1 MWWYLFDVI
10 LFQSCFLGLYLLFKK
25 ETFYAYNR
33 LYLVAT
39 ALLSFV
45 IPLLDFGILAFS
57 FGPEESTSQVARQ
70 FQSYFILGEEVNL
83 SPSAGNVEPQTFSWS
98 LGTWLKL
105 IYLLGIGVFAIK
117 FSIGYWKLKQLT
129 QNARFDG
136 MIDQVK
142 CYRLSGSE
150 NAFTYWRSVFIG
162 DQISEEQRQKIMAHE
177 VEHAKAFHGLDLMIV
192 ELFRLIF
199 WISPAHHWLKK
210 ELMLVHELQAD
221 QVAAQHLNKRD
232 YAQSLLN
239 QAFGTENL
247 NFSHSFFNH
256 SQLKQRLM
264 MLQKKNSRPQHL
276 FKYLLILPL
285 LGLMLTYTSTK
296 AQDQDNKQE
305 TTEKI
310 EIEEIDNSIGNVPF
324 SVVESVPLFPGCEN
338 LETNEERKA
347 CMSKKISE
355 YVNNN
360 FDTSLPKNLGLEGIN
375 RIYIQFKINKKGKV
389 VNVSARAE
397 KPELEVEAERVINGL
412 PEMQPGKQ
420 KGQNVGVLYSLP
432 ITFQLGKNLDEKE
445 SRSPI
450 TKITEVKEDKVSY
463 SGDVPF
469 AVVEEVP
476 VFPGCESL
484 SSNEERRECMSEKI
498 SQFVGKNFNMKVAK
512 ENGLKGVNR
521 VYVQF
526 KIDKNGEITDLNARA
541 ATPELEAEGK
551 RAVKNLPKMK
561 PGQQKGKD
569 VGVLYSLP
577 IKFEIE

>member
-1 MWWYLFDVI
+1 MWWYLFDVV
-10 LFQSCFLGLYLLFKK
+10 LFQSCFLGLYLLFKR
-25 ETFYAYNR
+25 ETFYAHNR

-45 IPLLDFGILAFS
+45 LPLLDFGILTFN
-57 FGPEESTSQVARQ
+57 FGTEESTSQVAQQ

-105 IYLLGIGVFAIK
+105 IYLLGIGIFAIK

-142 CYRLSGSE
+142 CYQLSDSE

-177 VEHAKAFHGLDLMIV
+177 VEHARAFHGLDLLII
-192 ELFRLIF
+192 EFLRLLF
-199 WISPAHHWLKK
+199 WMSPAHHWLKK

-221 QVAAQHLNKRD
+221 QVAAKHLNKRD

-264 MLQKKNSRPQHL
+264 MLQKKNSRPHHL

-285 LGLMLTYTSTK
+285 LGLMLTYTACKEDTQEEIQALSEQAEAEKLRTQYMQELDEAVAKYGMFSKDMPEKFRITSYRKINSKEDFYRRNSIMIYIAERIDEENVDRSKMSMTDTEAFQKMKTQTYEEYLQEKNSPKTEITEVREVESTGSVPF
-296 AQDQDNKQE
+296 AV
-305 TTEKI
+305 
-310 EIEEIDNSIGNVPF
+310 IEEAP
-324 SVVESVPLFPGCEN
+324 VVPGCEGIN
-338 LETNEERKA
+338 SNEERKE
-347 CMSKKISE
+347 CMSKKISQF
-355 YVNNN
+355 VNEN
-360 FDTSLPKNLGLEGIN
+360 FDVNLAENLGL
-375 RIYIQFKINKKGKV
+375 KG
-389 VNVSARAE
+389 
-397 KPELEVEAERVINGL
+397 
-412 PEMQPGKQ
+412 
-420 KGQNVGVLYSLP
+420 
-432 ITFQLGKNLDEKE
+432 T
-445 SRSPI
+445 
-450 TKITEVKEDKVSY
+450 
-463 SGDVPF
+463 
-469 AVVEEVP
+469 
-476 VFPGCESL
+476 
-484 SSNEERRECMSEKI
+484 
-498 SQFVGKNFNMKVAK
+498 
-512 ENGLKGVNR
+512 NR

-526 KIDKNGEITDLNARA
+526 KIDKNGEVVNVQARA
-541 ATPELEAEGK
+541 PHPDLQVEGE
-551 RAVKNLPKMK
+551 RVISQLPQMH
-561 PGQQKGKD
+561 PGKQDGEQ

-577 IKFEIE
+577 ITFQIND

>member
-10 LFQSCFLGLYLLFKK
+10 LFQSCFLGLYLVFKK
-25 ETFYAYNR
+25 ETFYAHNR

-57 FGPEESTSQVARQ
+57 FGTEENTSQVAQQ

-83 SPSAGNVEPQTFSWS
+83 NPSANNAEPKTFSWS
-98 LGTWLKL
+98 LETWLKL

-142 CYRLSGSE
+142 CYRLSDSV

-162 DQISEEQRQKIMAHE
+162 DQISKEQRQKIMAHE
-177 VEHAKAFHGLDLMIV
+177 LEHAKAFHGLDLMIV

-221 QVAAQHLNKRD
+221 QVAAKHLNKRD

-276 FKYLLILPL
+276 FKYLMILPL
-285 LGLMLTYTSTK
+285 LGLMLTYTACKEDTQEEIQELSEQAEAEK
-296 AQDQDNKQE
+296 LRKQYMDELEGAVAKYGMFSGDMPMKFKYKKDRDIQSKEDFYRRNVYMIFMANKME
-305 TTEKI
+305 ERNTEKTKI
-310 EIEEIDNSIGNVPF
+310 TITNTDAFEKLKTQTYSEFLEERNSEDVVEEREKIDGDAIGNVPF
-324 SVVESVPLFPGCEN
+324 SVIEEVPLFPGCEG
-338 LETNEERKA
+338 LSSNEERKE
-347 CMSKKISE
+347 CMSKKISQF
-355 YVNNN
+355 VNEN
-360 FDTSLPKNLGLEGIN
+360 FDTGLPKDLGLKGTN
-375 RIYIQFKINKKGKV
+375 RVYVQFKINKNGDV
-389 VNVSARAE
+389 VNVQARA
-397 KPELEVEAERVINGL
+397 PHPDLQVEGERVISQL
-412 PEMQPGKQ
+412 PQMQPGKQ
-420 KGQNVGVLYSLP
+420 DGEQVGVLYSLP
-432 ITFQLGKNLDEKE
+432 ITFH
-445 SRSPI
+445 I
-450 TKITEVKEDKVSY
+450 
-463 SGDVPF
+463 
-469 AVVEEVP
+469 
-476 VFPGCESL
+476 
-484 SSNEERRECMSEKI
+484 NE
-498 SQFVGKNFNMKVAK
+498 
-512 ENGLKGVNR
+512 
-521 VYVQF
+521 
-526 KIDKNGEITDLNARA
+526 
-541 ATPELEAEGK
+541 
-551 RAVKNLPKMK
+551 
-561 PGQQKGKD
+561 
-569 VGVLYSLP
+569 
-577 IKFEIE
+577 